1 MTPVKH
7 EPVEILLV
15 EDNDDDAVLVREAF
29 ANAGLLNFF
38 NVVKDGVEAM
48 AYLRREGEYKGK
60 NLPGVVLLDINMPR
74 KDGFEVLEE
83 MKADPLLKQ
92 IPVIMLT
99 CSKREEDVVKAYN
112 GGACSFITKP
122 VSFDAFQE
130 MVGRFFLYWT
140 LVATIPRPPA

>member
-1 MTPVKH
+1 MTLTKH
-7 EPVEILLV
+7 ELIEILLA
-15 EDNDDDAVLVREAF
+15 EDNDDDIVLIREAF
-29 ANAGLLNFF
+29 TNANFLNLV
-38 NVVKDGVEAM
+38 NGVKDGVEAM
-48 AYLRREGEYKGK
+48 AYLRREGEYKDK
-60 NLPGVVLLDINMPR
+60 NLPGLVLLDINMPK

-112 GGACSFITKP
+112 VGACTFISKP

-130 MVGRFFLYWT
+130 MVGRFSLYWT
-140 LVATIPRPPA
+140 LVARIPRTPG

>member
-1 MTPVKH
+1 MTLTKH
-7 EPVEILLV
+7 ELIEILLA
-15 EDNDDDAVLVREAF
+15 EDNDDDIVLIREAF
-29 ANAGLLNFF
+29 TNANFLNLV
-38 NVVKDGVEAM
+38 NGVKDGVEAM
-48 AYLRREGEYKGK
+48 AYLRREGEYKDK
-60 NLPGVVLLDINMPR
+60 NLPGLVLLDINMPK

-99 CSKREEDVVKAYN
+99 CSKREEDVVRAYD

-130 MVGRFFLYWT
+130 MVGRFSLYWT
-140 LVATIPRPPA
+140 LVARIPRTPA

>member
-1 MTPVKH
+1 MTLTKH
-7 EPVEILLV
+7 ELIEILLV
-15 EDNDDDAVLVREAF
+15 EDNDDDIVLIREAF
-29 ANAGLLNFF
+29 TNANFLNLV
-38 NVVKDGVEAM
+38 NGVKDGVEAM
-48 AYLRREGEYKGK
+48 AYLRREGEYKDK
-60 NLPGVVLLDINMPR
+60 NLPGLVLLDINMPK

-99 CSKREEDVVKAYN
+99 CSKREEDVVRAYD

-130 MVGRFFLYWT
+130 MVGRFSLYWT
-140 LVATIPRPPA
+140 LVATIPRTPA